1 MKCLIDRFTFDI
13 RLTIYSDFVSVNNY
27 FLLTYSAR
35 DKRIDEYCYS
45 TFHFIELNED
55 ISQIIYCC
63 RSHHGK
69 MRMSLI
75 LRRRQSLH
83 TLIRYSN
90 T

>member
-13 RLTIYSDFVSVNNY
+13 RLTIYSDFVSVNSY

-35 DKRIDEYCYS
+35 DNTLGGYCYS
-45 TFHFIELNED
+45 TYHLIELNED
-55 ISQIIYCC
+55 ISHIMYCR

-83 TLIRYSN
+83 LQH
-90 T
+90 